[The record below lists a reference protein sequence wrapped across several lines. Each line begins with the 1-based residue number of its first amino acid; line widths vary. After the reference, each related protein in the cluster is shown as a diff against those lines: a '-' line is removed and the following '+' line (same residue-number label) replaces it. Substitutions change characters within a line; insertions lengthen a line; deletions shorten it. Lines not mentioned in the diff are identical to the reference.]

1 MSSFPSTTYKR
12 LSFLHC
18 IFLSPLKW
26 KSLSCVWLFVT
37 PWTPILCPWDS
48 PGKNNGVDCHFLLQ
62 RIFLT
67 QGLNWVSC
75 ITGKFFIVCPPG
87 KPKRFLRPLS
97 SLLFFE
103 AQEDRAVFCVNTL
116 CVLCLVAQS
125 CLTLCNPMD
134 FSRPWNSP
142 GQNTGVG
149 SLSLLQGIFPTQG
162 SNPGLL
168 HCRQIL

>member
-1 MSSFPSTTYKR
+1 M
-12 LSFLHC
+12 
-18 IFLSPLKW
+18 
-26 KSLSCVWLFVT
+26 T

-48 PGKNNGVDCHFLLQ
+48 PGTNNGVDCHFLLQ

-125 CLTLCNPMD
+125 CLTLCDPMGCSPPGFSVHGG
-134 FSRPWNSP
+134 FSRQEYWNGLPCPPLGDLPDPGIKPTSLMSP
-142 GQNTGVG
+142 EG
-149 SLSLLQGIFPTQG
+149 ST
-162 SNPGLL
+162 
-168 HCRQIL
+168 CRETCLTSRFFTTRATWEAQCADIEF